1 MESSNSIN
9 PKNLIELLQRHLHSS
24 VTPGDS
30 LTVALSG
37 GVDSIVLLD
46 MLARLS
52 SVIGFHL
59 SAIHVNHGI
68 SRNAD
73 QWSHFCQGLCE
84 AFAIPLSIFRVQIHK
99 KNQQSLEAAARD
111 ARYQV
116 FTRVDTDYIVLAQH
130 QDDQAETLL
139 LQMLRG
145 AGVKGLSAMPPV
157 RLLTGTSTK
166 LLRPLLNVPRTA
178 LLYYAQ
184 AGNLSWVDDESNTN
198 TDFDRNYLRH
208 QVFPVIEARY
218 PAYRKT
224 LTRVCH
230 HLGEAAQ
237 LLDELAQADGEQAIH
252 HDTLSL
258 EKLCSLNPARAKNLL
273 RYFLAQKMC
282 YLPSTAKLNE
292 LLRQLSVITP
302 DNRLSFK
309 FENLEIRCFRGVIEC
324 LTIKSTAKKQFVIPW
339 QGEKQLYIEP
349 LQGMLIFT
357 NQPGTGIDLQKL
369 SQQNITIRSR
379 SGGERFQL
387 DAARPQRSLKKILQ
401 ETALPP
407 WKRDTLPL
415 LFCAD
420 TLIWAAGIGINY
432 HFQVPPDAL
441 GLEITWLPDP
451 LH

>member
-9 PKNLIELLQRHLHSS
+9 PKDLIELLQRHLHSS
-24 VTPGDS
+24 VTSGDR
-30 LTVALSG
+30 LAVALSG

-46 MLARLS
+46 MLIKLS
-52 SVIGFHL
+52 GIFGFHL

-68 SRNAD
+68 SKNAD

-116 FTRVDTDYIVLAQH
+116 FTRVDTDHIVLAQH

-145 AGVKGLSAMPPV
+145 AGVKGLGAMPSV
-157 RLLTGTSTK
+157 RLLAGTSTK
-166 LLRPLLNVPRTA
+166 LLRPLLNVPRTT
-178 LLYYAQ
+178 LLHYAQ

-208 QVFPVIEARY
+208 QVFPVIEVRY
-218 PAYRKT
+218 PSYRKT
-224 LTRVCH
+224 LARVCR

-237 LLDELAQADGEQAIH
+237 LLDELAQADSEQAIH

-273 RYFLAQKMC
+273 RYFLAQKMS
-282 YLPSTAKLNE
+282 YLPSTAKLDE

-302 DNRLSFK
+302 DNHLSFK
-309 FENLEIRCFRGVIEC
+309 CESIEIRCFRGAIEC

-357 NQPGTGIDLQKL
+357 HRPGTGIDLQKL
-369 SQQNITIRSR
+369 FQQTITIRPR
-379 SGGERFQL
+379 SGGEKLQL
-387 DAARPQRSLKKILQ
+387 DVARPRRSLKKILQ

-407 WKRDTLPL
+407 WKRDALPL

-420 TLIWAAGIGINY
+420 RLIWVAGIGIDC
-432 HFQVPPDAL
+432 HFQAPPDAL
-441 GLEITWLPDP
+441 GLEITWLPDS

>member
-24 VTPGDS
+24 VTPGDR

-111 ARYQV
+111 ARYQI

-258 EKLCSLNPARAKNLL
+258 EKLCSLNPAR
-273 RYFLAQKMC
+273 
-282 YLPSTAKLNE
+282 
-292 LLRQLSVITP
+292 
-302 DNRLSFK
+302 
-309 FENLEIRCFRGVIEC
+309 
-324 LTIKSTAKKQFVIPW
+324 
-339 QGEKQLYIEP
+339 
-349 LQGMLIFT
+349 
-357 NQPGTGIDLQKL
+357 
-369 SQQNITIRSR
+369 
-379 SGGERFQL
+379 
-387 DAARPQRSLKKILQ
+387 
-401 ETALPP
+401 
-407 WKRDTLPL
+407 
-415 LFCAD
+415 
-420 TLIWAAGIGINY
+420 
-432 HFQVPPDAL
+432 
-441 GLEITWLPDP
+441 
-451 LH
+451 